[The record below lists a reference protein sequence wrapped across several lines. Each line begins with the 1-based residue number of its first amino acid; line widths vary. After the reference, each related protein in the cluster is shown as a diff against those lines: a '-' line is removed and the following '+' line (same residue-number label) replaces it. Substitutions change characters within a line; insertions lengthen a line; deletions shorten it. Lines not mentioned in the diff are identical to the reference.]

1 MEREEKIA
9 MKKYFLLIP
18 FAVIL
23 IGGILIGG
31 LIQSGYGQQAPIK
44 LTYAL
49 FQPATAALSAMN
61 TAFAKEIEKQ
71 TNGRVQITVFQSG
84 SLLGAPA
91 MFQGIRNGIAD
102 MGNGITSYSPGNFPF
117 TSITELPNDAD
128 SSWAVSYAQD
138 DFLMKYKPKEWNDVH
153 LLTVVSPGADIMGI
167 GTGKKPI
174 LKLEDWKGK
183 SIRANHADIIT
194 ALGGTVKDVPMAEV
208 YDSISKGVLDGVVG
222 TTEPFKSWRLGDV
235 CKYLTVNT
243 APVQPS
249 ILWYNIMNK
258 DKWNSLPPDIQKT
271 ITDVSKEYIGKLGL
285 TWDEQAVAG
294 VEYCKSVGGSVYVLP
309 KDEAG
314 RWTAAI
320 LPVIDAR
327 LKNLATK
334 GFTQK
339 EVEDAWNFFKSR
351 VAYWNGQ
358 QSKNNVTP
366 LLVRMEKVLK

>member
-1 MEREEKIA
+1 MAKEKKAVLKI
-9 MKKYFLLIP
+9 FWGIL

-23 IGGILIGG
+23 IGG
-31 LIQSGYGQQAPIK
+31 LIQRGYGQPAPSKVFK

-49 FQPATAALSAMN
+49 FQPATAALSKMN
-61 TAFAKEIEKQ
+61 TEFAQEIEKR
-71 TNGRVQITVFQSG
+71 TNGRVQIQVFQSG

-102 MGNGITSYSPGNFPF
+102 IGNGITSYSPGNFPF

-128 SSWAVSYAQD
+128 SGWAVSYAQY
-138 DFLMKYKPKEWNDVH
+138 DFLMKYQPKEWNDVH
-153 LLTVVSPGADIMGI
+153 ILTVVSPGADIMGI
-167 GTGKKPI
+167 GTGRAPI
-174 LKLEDWKGK
+174 RTLEDWKGK
-183 SIRANHADIIT
+183 SIRTNHADIIT

-208 YDSISKGVLDGVVG
+208 FDSISKGVLDGVVG

-249 ILWYNIMNK
+249 ILWYNAMNK
-258 DKWNSLPPDIQKT
+258 NKWNSLPPDLQKT
-271 ITDVSKEYIGKLGL
+271 ITDVSREYIGKLGL
-285 TWDEQAVAG
+285 TWDDQAVAG
-294 VEYCKSVGGSVYVLP
+294 VEYCKSMGDTVYVLP
-309 KDEAG
+309 KNEAD
-314 RWTAAI
+314 RWTSTI

-334 GFTQK
+334 GFSKQ
-339 EVEDAWNFFKSR
+339 EVDDAWKFFKSR

-358 QSKNNVTP
+358 QAKNNVTP
-366 LLVRMEKVLK
+366 LLVRMEKVTK

>member
-1 MEREEKIA
+1 MTREEKA
-9 MKKYFLLIP
+9 GMKIFLLIL
-18 FAVIL
+18 FTV
-23 IGGILIGG
+23 ILIGG
-31 LIQSGYGQQAPIK
+31 LIQSGYSQPAPIK
-44 LTYAL
+44 LTFAL

-71 TNGRVQITVFQSG
+71 TNGRVQIQVFQSG

-128 SSWAVSYAQD
+128 SAWAVSYAQY
-138 DFLMKYKPKEWNDVH
+138 DFLMKYQPKEWNDVH
-153 LLTVVSPGADIMGI
+153 ILTVVSPGADLMGI
-167 GTGKKPI
+167 GTGRAPI
-174 LKLEDWKGK
+174 RTLEDWKGK
-183 SIRANHADIIT
+183 SIRVNHADIIV

-208 YDSISKGVLDGVVG
+208 FDSISKGVLDGVVG

-235 CKYLTVNT
+235 CKFLTINT
-243 APVQPS
+243 APLQPS

-258 DKWNSLPPDIQKT
+258 NKWNSLPPDIQKT
-271 ITDVSKEYIGKLGL
+271 ITDVSKEYVGKLGL
-285 TWDEQAVAG
+285 TWDDQAVVG
-294 VEYCKSVGGSVYVLP
+294 VEYCKSVGDSVYVLP
-309 KDEAG
+309 KNEAD

-339 EVEDAWNFFKSR
+339 EVEDAWNYFKSR

-358 QSKNNVTP
+358 QAKNNVTP